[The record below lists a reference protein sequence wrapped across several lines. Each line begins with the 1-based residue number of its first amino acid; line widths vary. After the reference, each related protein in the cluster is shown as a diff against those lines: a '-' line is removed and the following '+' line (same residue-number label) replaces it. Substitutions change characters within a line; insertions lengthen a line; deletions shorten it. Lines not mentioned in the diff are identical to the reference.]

1 MQDVEEQITH
11 LRYLRIVIQKFDYL
25 NLKENPMSLF
35 SFSDTPSSPAAVNG
49 QAAQPAADQPLPSTT
64 AGNGDAAEKPSV
76 QVQTEIKLFPGIL
89 SKN

>member
-11 LRYLRIVIQKFDYL
+11 LRYLRIVIQKCDYL
-25 NLKENPMSLF
+25 NLKENPIF